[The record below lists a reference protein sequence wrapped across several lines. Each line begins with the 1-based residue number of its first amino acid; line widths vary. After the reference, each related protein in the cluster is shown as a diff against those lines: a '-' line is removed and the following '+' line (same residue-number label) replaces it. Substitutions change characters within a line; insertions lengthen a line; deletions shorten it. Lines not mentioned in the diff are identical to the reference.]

1 MVKRGAQPGAGTSL
15 AGLNNSRCDSLIVCY
30 GKSANGR
37 LARPA
42 SLATDVG
49 RSEQFFPFYSGVSML
64 KDGSVLGVLDFFN
77 PVRQIV
83 L

>member
-1 MVKRGAQPGAGTSL
+1 MLTL
-15 AGLNNSRCDSLIVCY
+15 AKKFGFFREQRYDS
-30 GKSANGR
+30 NFENPR
-37 LARPA
+37 
-42 SLATDVG
+42 LATDVG

>member
-1 MVKRGAQPGAGTSL
+1 MEQ
-15 AGLNNSRCDSLIVCY
+15 
-30 GKSANGR
+30 SANGR

-42 SLATDVG
+42 NLATDVG